1 MFDGFNWC
9 LIHSKKEKEKKKIDA
24 DNVVT
29 YSLVLYEQGIGR

>member
-1 MFDGFNWC
+1 
-9 LIHSKKEKEKKKIDA
+9 LIHSKKGKKEKIDA